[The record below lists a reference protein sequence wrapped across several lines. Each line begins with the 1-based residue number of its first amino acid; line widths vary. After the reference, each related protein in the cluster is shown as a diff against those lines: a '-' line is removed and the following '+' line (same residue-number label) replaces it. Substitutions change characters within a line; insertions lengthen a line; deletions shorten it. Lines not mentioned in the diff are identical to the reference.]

1 MKKIISLIIIVVV
14 LYIVAIFKAP
24 TLANELEKLM
34 WLDGFNQKI
43 IDLKERLDNFWTKV
57 PTKDELK
64 DYYSWAVDSIEKTKE
79 NIDNLRKKADDIQD
93 TYESTK
99 ETINQAQEKLEDIKE
114 TVDKISE
121 VWESIT
127 NTITSTWVVN

>member
-1 MKKIISLIIIVVV
+1 MKKIISLIIIIFV

-24 TLANELEKLM
+24 TLANELEKLI
-34 WLDGFNQKI
+34 WIEGFNQKV

-64 DYYSWAVDSIEKTKE
+64 DYYSGAVDSIEKTKE
-79 NIDNLRKKADDIQD
+79 NIDNIRKKADEI
-93 TYESTK
+93 K
-99 ETINQAQEKLEDIKE
+99 ETYDTTKDKIEDIKE

-121 VWESIT
+121 VWESISK
-127 NTITSTWVVN
+127 TISSTWVVN